1 MWLNFI
7 PIPLPKLQGRLDLII
22 CLQNRVGNRKNNYFS
37 VQKPGKWYL
46 NQVIKV
52 NIVSD
57 FKWISCKSA
66 YASPSW
72 HWKKKKK
79 EPIFRA
85 VIEAKLWTRRMGDQ
99 GEEDE
104 LRE

>member
-72 HWKKKKK
+72 HWEKKKK
-79 EPIFRA
+79 RA
-85 VIEAKLWTRRMGDQ
+85 YFQGSNRGKVVDTQDGGPRRG
-99 GEEDE
+99 
-104 LRE
+104 R

>member
-72 HWKKKKK
+72 HWEKKK
-79 EPIFRA
+79 RA
-85 VIEAKLWTRRMGDQ
+85 YFQGSNRGKVVDTQDGGPRRG
-99 GEEDE
+99 
-104 LRE
+104 R

>member
-66 YASPSW
+66 YALPSW
-72 HWKKKKK
+72 HWKK
-79 EPIFRA
+79 ERA
-85 VIEAKLWTRRMGDQ
+85 YFQGSNRGKVVDTQDGGPRRG
-99 GEEDE
+99 
-104 LRE
+104 R